1 MTASDLPVL
10 PFWQARSFWAAVLA
24 VLAPILSLIGIDWP
38 AVSDPATV
46 DKIMQIVG
54 AIAAAIAWQQRVA
67 PNFRLGI
74 RR

>member
-24 VLAPILSLIGIDWP
+24 VLAPILSVLGIDWP
-38 AVSDPATV
+38 AASDPATV
-46 DKIMQIVG
+46 DRIMQVIG
-54 AIAAAIAWQQRVA
+54 AVAAALAWQQRVA